1 MALAFHEILSHYE
14 QFLRVEK
21 NLSEKTRRAYLYDLT
36 RFQEFLIHL
45 HGKMPDVAKIP
56 AESIR
61 EYLNH
66 LQLDRNYKSTT
77 LSRTIA
83 SIRIFFEFCVMR
95 EWITVSP
102 AAHLHNPKQPKRLP
116 VYLVQGELTKLLA
129 APDRSTRSGMR
140 DVTIMTTLAFTGCR
154 LSELT
159 GLNIADLNLSHRSIR
174 VLGKGSKERIIPLNE
189 LVFAVLNDYLNVRE
203 NTACPALFLNKFG
216 NRLSGRMI
224 ENIIRKYALM
234 AGVFKDRLS
243 PHKLRHTFATLLH
256 ANDVDVLEIQ
266 ALLGHASITSTQIYT
281 HTSSTRLR
289 NAVGKLDSIG
299 SSDGLAGH

>member
-1 MALAFHEILSHYE
+1 MALAFHEILAQYE

-45 HGKMPDVAKIP
+45 FGKTPEIARVTPD
-56 AESIR
+56 SIR

-66 LQLDRNYKSTT
+66 LQVERSYRSTT

-95 EWITVSP
+95 GWIGASP
-102 AAHLHNPKQPKRLP
+102 AAHLHNPKQPKKLP
-116 VYLVQGELTKLLA
+116 IYLVQGELTKLLE
-129 APDRSTRSGMR
+129 APDRNEHGGAR
-140 DVTIMTTLAFTGCR
+140 DFTIMAVLAFTGTR
-154 LSELT
+154 LSEIV
-159 GLNIADLNLSHRSIR
+159 GLNVQDINLEQRSIR
-174 VLGKGSKERIIPLNE
+174 VMGKGRKERMIPLNE
-189 LVFAVLNDYLNVRE
+189 FVFKAVNEYLDVRGH
-203 NTACPALFLNKFG
+203 ADSPALFLNRFG
-216 NRLSGRMI
+216 DRLSGRSV

-266 ALLGHASITSTQIYT
+266 ALLGHSSITSTQIYT
-281 HTSSTRLR
+281 HTSSSRLR
-289 NAVGKLDSIG
+289 SAVGKLD
-299 SSDGLAGH
+299 AVAP